1 MIYNIYMIEIPN
13 EIIPYALILI
23 FLIFC
28 LALKTSKNIQFKENE
43 LETILDLKED
53 DKREL
58 LEKAESRLLALKDLY
73 KQELIDD
80 KIYIKKTELIA
91 SNLSNEIGKDIMEFP
106 DLHQKIIFNDLKTEI
121 KKKVENDKNKNVK
134 TDIDNLISAVD
145 KKIKHGIL
153 NEEK

>member
-1 MIYNIYMIEIPN
+1 MIYHTYMIEIPN

-23 FLIFC
+23 LTIFC
-28 LALKTSKNIQFKENE
+28 LALKKSNKTQFKDNE

-53 DKREL
+53 DKRKL
-58 LEKAESRLLALKDLY
+58 LEKAESRLYALKDLY

-80 KIYIKKTELIA
+80 KIYLKKTEMIA
-91 SNLSNEIGKDIMEFP
+91 SNLSNEIGKDIMELP

-121 KKKVENDKNKNVK
+121 KKKVEYDKNKNVK